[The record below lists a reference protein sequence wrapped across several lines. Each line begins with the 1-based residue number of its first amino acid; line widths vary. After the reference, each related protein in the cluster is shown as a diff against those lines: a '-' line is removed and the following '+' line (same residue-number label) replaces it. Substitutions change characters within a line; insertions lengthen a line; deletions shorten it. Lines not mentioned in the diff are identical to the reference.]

1 MKQKIFDII
10 QIGDKSNRI
19 SRGFDI
25 FIVINIL
32 CNIVVMIME
41 TYDQLNAFA
50 PLFRTVEYI
59 TTMVFLVEYILR
71 IWTADLLYPDKN
83 GFGAK
88 LKFIRSFDGIIDL
101 FTILPMIY
109 LSGFIVFR
117 MLRVVRIFHLF
128 RINAQYDSFHVI
140 TDVLYEKRRQLL
152 SSIFIIGILMLAS
165 SLCMYSAEHDVQ
177 PEVFSN
183 AFSGIWW
190 SVSAILTVGYGDI
203 YPVTAV
209 GRLMAILISFLGV
222 GAVAIPTGIIS
233 AGFVE
238 QYSRMKNINS
248 LQTEYPVNFVTILI
262 TDQHLWNRM
271 TVKDTGLPQGLILVS
286 ILRNNEML
294 IPNGSTTLLSG
305 DRVVLAAESYI
316 DESNLKLHEIMIGPE
331 NVWVGKPICELDIS
345 RLVTIV
351 LIKRKDGVI
360 IPHGNT
366 IINAHDRV
374 FLYRKSHLHQ
384 DRDSSDQTVLSVT
397 DHQP

>member
-1 MKQKIFDII
+1 MKQKVFDII

-19 SRGFDI
+19 SRSFDI

-32 CNIVVMIME
+32 CNITVMILE
-41 TYDQLNAFA
+41 TFDQFDNFI
-50 PLFRTVEYI
+50 PLFRFVEYF
-59 TTMVFLVEYILR
+59 TTMVFLAEYILR
-71 IWTADLLYPDKN
+71 IWTADFLYPD
-83 GFGAK
+83 
-88 LKFIRSFDGIIDL
+88 LKGTKARLRFIRSFDGVIDL
-101 FTILPMIY
+101 FTIIPMIY
-109 LSGFIVFR
+109 FSGFIVFR

-128 RINAQYDSFHVI
+128 RINAQYDSFQVI
-140 TDVLYEKRRQLL
+140 TGVLYEKRRQLV

-165 SLCMYSAEHDVQ
+165 SLCMYSAEHEVQ
-177 PEVFSN
+177 PKVFSN

-209 GRLMAILISFLGV
+209 GRMMAIIISFLGV

-238 QYSRMKNINS
+238 HYSKIKNINS

-262 TDQHLWNRM
+262 SENHLWNNVA
-271 TVKDTGLPQGLILVS
+271 VKDTGLPQGLLLVS

-294 IPNGSTTLLSG
+294 IPHSSTKLLMH

-316 DESNLKLHEIMIGPE
+316 DESNLKMQEFVIGPE
-331 NVWVGKPICELDIS
+331 NDWVGKPICELDIS

-351 LIKRKDGVI
+351 VIKRRDKVI

-366 IINAHDRV
+366 VIKAYDKV
-374 FLYRKSHLHQ
+374 FLYKKSSNTIWNPPQ
-384 DRDSSDQTVLSVT
+384 
-397 DHQP
+397 